1 MRRRSFLAALPAVA
15 ASGRALAGSRAET
28 PNRNRPDVGSGD
40 RIDGAT
46 FASRSAA
53 WGLHGA
59 AATAHPLATLAA
71 IETLKSGGSAVENFS
86 ICPSTNISEASRT
99 LRPIGCWERR
109 SSPRAPAR

>member
-1 MRRRSFLAALPAVA
+1 MRRRTFLAALPAA
-15 ASGRALAGSRAET
+15 AAAGSALAQSRAGN
-28 PNRNRPDVGSGD
+28 PNLNRPDVRSGD

-71 IETLKSGGSAVENFS
+71 IDILRAGGSAVDAA
-86 ICPSTNISEASRT
+86 IA
-99 LRPIGCWERR
+99 
-109 SSPRAPAR
+109 